1 MQKHVETKVVTGDEA
16 YNEAMLKEPP
26 SPWTHGQ
33 IMIYLFSLVAFC
45 NSTTNGYDGSLINN
59 LLQNPWFIDKYN
71 GSNSGIW
78 AGIVSSMY
86 QIGNI
91 AAIPVLGPVCDSF
104 GRRAG
109 MASGAALIIIGK

>member
-1 MQKHVETKVVTGDEA
+1 
-16 YNEAMLKEPP
+16 
-26 SPWTHGQ
+26 
-33 IMIYLFSLVAFC
+33 MIYLFSLVAFF

-91 AAIPVLGPVCDSF
+91 VAIPFLGPVCDSF

-109 MASGAALIIIGK
+109 MASGAALIIVGMSAVTFPLKGIADGSRHNHSRY